1 MSEENIEELLNTQ
14 TAGSVII
21 SALRLWKP
29 IQSVSVALIV
39 IQLGIMLQLTNIT
52 FYTKFL
58 FILGIIVFWVL
69 QVLLIRLYFDKLLFE
84 QIYEYQNIKEDIKIF
99 DKIMNYFVCTKNKN
113 RTMESRWLGTKY
125 IITEIF
131 ILLILQVLIVLLNLI
146 IN

>member
-1 MSEENIEELLNTQ
+1 MSEENIEELLNPQ
-14 TAGSVII
+14 TAGGVII
-21 SALRLWKP
+21 SALKLWKP

-39 IQLGIMLQLTNIT
+39 IQLGIMLQLTNVT

>member
-1 MSEENIEELLNTQ
+1 MTKENIKELLNTQ
-14 TAGSVII
+14 TAGGVII
-21 SALRLWKP
+21 SALKLWKP

-39 IQLGIMLQLTNIT
+39 IQLAIMLQLTNIT